1 MLLDDEDSFL
11 SEQDD
16 VFIAEHEHGGFWEG
30 SVFEAEQWKIS
41 THWTAEQGLTFSVE
55 GDVDN
60 AIAAGEAPKVA
71 AALADLAAMAATND
85 V

>member
-1 MLLDDEDSFL
+1 MPYGTAELNEVGVDD
-11 SEQDD
+11 
-16 VFIAEHEHGGFWEG
+16 IYGHGGFWEG
-30 SVFEAEQWKIS
+30 PVFEGGQWKVS

-71 AALADLAAMAATND
+71 AALANVAAMAAAAE